1 MDTTLTKGL
10 RILEMLCQ
18 SDRRRGVTELAN
30 ELGLQKSN
38 THRLLQ
44 TLTQLGY
51 VEKDEDGGRYGPT
64 LRLWELGAM
73 VADRLDLR
81 VVARPYLTK
90 LAQETQ
96 ETVHLSILSGLEVIY
111 IDKVDSPFPIR
122 AYSRVGGRAP
132 AHCVATGKVLL
143 AFSGETV
150 EKALLTSK
158 PKRYTSTTICT
169 PDELRKQFSL
179 IRRRGFATNR
189 GEWREGV
196 NGLAVPIFDHSGK
209 AIAAVG
215 ITLPP
220 VQPSRDLIENLKR
233 RAFEISRSL
242 GHKDGET

>member
-10 RILEMLCQ
+10 RILETLCQ
-18 SDRRRGVTELAN
+18 SDRRRGVTELAS

-73 VADRLDLR
+73 VADRLDIR

-90 LAQETQ
+90 LAEETQ

-143 AFSGETV
+143 AFEGKAGEET
-150 EKALLTSK
+150 LLASK
-158 PKRYTSTTICT
+158 PKKYTATTICT
-169 PDELRKQFSL
+169 ADNLAKQL
-179 IRRRGFATNR
+179 AQIRRRGYAINR
-189 GEWREGV
+189 GEWKEGV

-220 VQPSRDLIENLKR
+220 IQPSLALIQKLKR
-233 RAFEISRSL
+233 RAADISRSL
-242 GHKDGET
+242 GHKDSAS